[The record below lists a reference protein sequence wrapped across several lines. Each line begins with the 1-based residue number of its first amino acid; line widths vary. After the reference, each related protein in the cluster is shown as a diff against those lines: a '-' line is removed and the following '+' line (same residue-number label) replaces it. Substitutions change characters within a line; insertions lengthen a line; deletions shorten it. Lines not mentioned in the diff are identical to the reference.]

1 MKLFTTAVF
10 LTLLVQSEAFAP
22 SGSCSFVYKR
32 TVASSNLQHDVA
44 PRHTRRSTR
53 SSELNMNLFDR
64 FQRVAKANLNNVL
77 KNLEDPEKILN
88 QAVEDMQVGYETQ
101 YCFYMKFVFFRVMA
115 HSHEIEYIYNIYS
128 PKE

>member
-1 MKLFTTAVF
+1 
-10 LTLLVQSEAFAP
+10 
-22 SGSCSFVYKR
+22 
-32 TVASSNLQHDVA
+32 
-44 PRHTRRSTR
+44 
-53 SSELNMNLFDR
+53 MNLFDR